1 MKYASLLTIVNFTGQ
16 AGHGGAPHGGICASL
31 QQAKTPQNLGSNL
44 DGLLP
49 KYDFQSSSDF
59 MKMRHQ

>member
-1 MKYASLLTIVNFTGQ
+1 MNEMKKILVL
-16 AGHGGAPHGGICASL
+16 GGVDF
-31 QQAKTPQNLGSNL
+31 LGSNL